1 MKSCD
6 PDSAPPLA
14 DLGEQKIRPI
24 RCRCQRW
31 YHMFMVQKTTVYLPD
46 DLKSA
51 IEREARRR
59 GCSEATVIREAVASA
74 LDRPRPRVGL
84 LDAEPIAESVDEL
97 LAGFG
102 ER

>member
-1 MKSCD
+1 M
-6 PDSAPPLA
+6 A
-14 DLGEQKIRPI
+14 
-24 RCRCQRW
+24 RCRLDGWCQRW
-31 YHMFMVQKTTVYLPD
+31 YHTSVPQKTTVYFPD

-59 GCSEATVIREAVASA
+59 GCSEATVIREAVAGA
-74 LDRPRPRVGL
+74 VDRPRPRAGL
-84 LDAEPIAESVDEL
+84 LDAEPLADRVDEL